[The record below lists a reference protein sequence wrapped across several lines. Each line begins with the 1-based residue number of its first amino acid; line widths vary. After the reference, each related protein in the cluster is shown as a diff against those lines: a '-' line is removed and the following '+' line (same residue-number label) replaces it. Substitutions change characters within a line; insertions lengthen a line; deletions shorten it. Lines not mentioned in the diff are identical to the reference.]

1 MLPRNE
7 LSYFFVI
14 LLHGRLRKSRL
25 TLITIIMSKTF
36 ENQAIK
42 AKNLA
47 EGMKKHL
54 NELSARGVKQES
66 LESLIKASE
75 EAIKMSQEVDRL
87 RMEASEKMH
96 EANVA
101 LLDVKEK
108 YQELRMIIKNNYP
121 LEQWYR
127 FGLMDKR

>member
-1 MLPRNE
+1 MAEPRR
-7 LSYFFVI
+7 LS
-14 LLHGRLRKSRL
+14 LH
-25 TLITIIMSKTF
+25 LIINTMSKTF

-54 NELSARGVKQES
+54 SELSARGVNQET
-66 LESLIKASE
+66 LDSLIKACE
-75 EAIKMSQEVDRL
+75 EAIRMSQEVDRL
-87 RMEASEKMH
+87 RMEASEKLH

-101 LLDVKEK
+101 LSDVKER
-108 YQELRMIIKNNYP
+108 YNELRMIIKNNYP
-121 LEQWYR
+121 LEQWHR